1 MVALAGLSPDDAR
14 AALARAGPASLPP
27 SFRSL
32 AQDDPDAALGL
43 MEELTAAP
51 PWPLAGAAAEAL
63 GAVRL
68 PAAAHL
74 ASALAAGERPREV
87 RRGARRALHRLKQA
101 GIHAEAAP
109 RDEPVGAAAA
119 PVATGP
125 AFLSTCDPDG
135 ARLLW
140 LALDIPGSGRS
151 AANGVVYDS
160 GRLQSFTITRQSRSE
175 FDQEVARARSEMEA
189 RGTFLVTEVPVPY
202 ALHLLTSAAQAAIAQ
217 QRGVPADY
225 AVYGRYLT
233 GPAEPPP
240 SPVYDYLQATEVRF
254 RPDLLDRSP
263 EVFDESEMRGWHL
276 PEDVVRPIT
285 TVFRERE
292 TSTLS
297 LPPEAERD
305 RMSVAIREV
314 VTSEFRSEQGL
325 RWRRRL
331 EEMAY
336 HFVRHDRRW
345 PAQLALAAALALEPE
360 GRPPEDHPWVLRL
373 TQRSVA
379 RALGVDPAEFQR
391 QQGQGALA
399 GLWTPGSEAAAAPT
413 APGGPGVAGMPG
425 HEARPSGLIIPR
437 S

>member
-1 MVALAGLSPDDAR
+1 MALAGLSPADAR
-14 AALARAGPASLPP
+14 AALARAGPAALSPSL
-27 SFRSL
+27 RSL
-32 AQDDPDAALGL
+32 AEDDPDAALSL
-43 MEELTAAP
+43 IEELAAAP

-63 GAVRL
+63 GTVRL

-74 ASALAAGERPREV
+74 ASALATGERPREV

-101 GIHAEAAP
+101 GIYADAAS
-109 RDEPVGAAAA
+109 RDESAGAVAA

-125 AFLSTCDPDG
+125 AFLSSCDPNG
-135 ARLLW
+135 ARLFW

-160 GRLQSFTITRQSRSE
+160 GRLHSFTITRQSRAE
-175 FDQEVARARSEMEA
+175 FDQEIARTRSEMAA
-189 RGTFLVTEVPVPY
+189 RGAFLVTEVPVPY
-202 ALHLLTSAAQAAIAQ
+202 VLHLLTSAAQAAIAQ

-225 AVYGRYLT
+225 AVYGRYLA
-233 GPAEPPP
+233 GPPEPPP

-263 EVFDESEMRGWHL
+263 EVFDEPEMRGWHL
-276 PEDVVRPIT
+276 PEEVISPLT
-285 TVFRERE
+285 TVFRDRE

-305 RMSVAIREV
+305 RLSAALRQV
-314 VTSEFRSEQGL
+314 VTSDFHGEQGV

-345 PAQLALAAALALEPE
+345 PAQLALAAALALDPE
-360 GRPPEDHPWVLRL
+360 GASPEKHPWVLRL
-373 TQRSVA
+373 VQRSLA

-391 QQGQGALA
+391 QQDQGALA
-399 GLWTPGSEAAAAPT
+399 GLWTPGSEAGTPPAV
-413 APGGPGVAGMPG
+413 PGDPGVPGMPG
-425 HEARPSGLIIPR
+425 HAARPSGLIIPR

>member
-1 MVALAGLSPDDAR
+1 MVLAGLSPDDAR

-27 SFRSL
+27 SLRSL
-32 AQDDPDAALGL
+32 AQDDPDAALSL
-43 MEELTAAP
+43 IEVLTAAP
-51 PWPLAGAAAEAL
+51 PWPLAGAAAESL
-63 GAVRL
+63 GEVRL

-74 ASALAAGERPREV
+74 ANALATGERPREV
-87 RRGARRALHRLKQA
+87 RRRARRALHRLKQA
-101 GIHAEAAP
+101 GIHADSAP
-109 RDEPVGAAAA
+109 RDEPAGA

-125 AFLSTCDPDG
+125 AFLSSCDPDG

-160 GRLQSFTITRQSRSE
+160 GRLQSFTITRQSRAE
-175 FDQEVARARSEMEA
+175 FDQEVARTRSEMEA

-225 AVYGRYLT
+225 AVYGRYLA
-233 GPAEPPP
+233 GPEEPPLP
-240 SPVYDYLQATEVRF
+240 PVYDYLQATEVRF

-263 EVFDESEMRGWHL
+263 EVFDEPEMRGWHL
-276 PEDVVRPIT
+276 PEDVVSPIA
-285 TVFRERE
+285 TVFREQE

-305 RMSVAIREV
+305 RLSAALRQV
-314 VTSEFRSEQGL
+314 VTSEFHSEQGV

-360 GRPPEDHPWVLRL
+360 GAPPEEHPWALRL

-399 GLWTPGSEAAAAPT
+399 GLWTPGSEAAAAST
-413 APGGPGVAGMPG
+413 VPGVPGMPG

>member
-1 MVALAGLSPDDAR
+1 MRCAGAR
-14 AALARAGPASLPP
+14 GGRYTASNKPVFTLILPRATKP
-27 SFRSL
+27 
-32 AQDDPDAALGL
+32 
-43 MEELTAAP
+43 
-51 PWPLAGAAAEAL
+51 AGAA
-63 GAVRL
+63 G
-68 PAAAHL
+68 
-74 ASALAAGERPREV
+74 
-87 RRGARRALHRLKQA
+87 
-101 GIHAEAAP
+101 
-109 RDEPVGAAAA
+109 A

-125 AFLSTCDPDG
+125 AFLSSCDPDG

-160 GRLQSFTITRQSRSE
+160 GRLQSFTITRQSRAE
-175 FDQEVARARSEMEA
+175 FDQEVARTRSEMEA

-225 AVYGRYLT
+225 AVYGRYLA
-233 GPAEPPP
+233 GPEEPPLP
-240 SPVYDYLQATEVRF
+240 PVYDYLQATEVRF

-263 EVFDESEMRGWHL
+263 EVFDEPEMRGWHL
-276 PEDVVRPIT
+276 PEDVVSPIA
-285 TVFRERE
+285 TVFREQE

-305 RMSVAIREV
+305 RLSAALRQV
-314 VTSEFRSEQGL
+314 VTSEFHSEQGV

-345 PAQLALAAALALEPE
+345 PAQLALAAALVLEPE
-360 GRPPEDHPWVLRL
+360 GAPPEEHPWALRL

-413 APGGPGVAGMPG
+413 VPGVPGMPG

>member
-1 MVALAGLSPDDAR
+1 MAQDNPDEALALI
-14 AALARAGPASLPP
+14 
-27 SFRSL
+27 
-32 AQDDPDAALGL
+32 
-43 MEELTAAP
+43 EELTAAP

-63 GAVRL
+63 GEVRL
-68 PAAAHL
+68 PAAARL
-74 ASALAAGERPREV
+74 AQALAAGGRPREV

-101 GIHAEAAP
+101 GIQAEAAP
-109 RDEPVGAAAA
+109 RDELDGAAAA

-125 AFLSTCDPDG
+125 AFLSSCDSGG
-135 ARLLW
+135 ARMLW

-160 GRLQSFTITRQSRSE
+160 GRLQSFTITRQSRAE
-175 FDQEVARARSEMEA
+175 FDQEVARARAEMEA
-189 RGTFLVTEVPVPY
+189 RGNFLVTEVPVPY
-202 ALHLLTSAAQAAIAQ
+202 ALDLLTSAAQVAMAQ

-225 AVYGRYLT
+225 AVYARYLT
-233 GPAEPPP
+233 GPAEPPLP
-240 SPVYDYLQATEVRF
+240 PVYDYLQATEVRF

-263 EVFDESEMRGWHL
+263 EVLDEPEMQGWYL
-276 PEDVVRPIT
+276 SQEAISVLTDI
-285 TVFRERE
+285 FRERE
-292 TSTLS
+292 EGTLA

-305 RMSVAIREV
+305 RVGSALRQIVQ
-314 VTSEFRSEQGL
+314 SEFRSEQAS

-336 HFVRHDRRW
+336 HFVRRDRRW

-360 GRPPEDHPWVLRL
+360 GASLDDHPWIL
-373 TQRSVA
+373 TLVQRSLA
-379 RALGVDPAEFQR
+379 RALGVDPAEFRQ

-399 GLWTPGSEAAAAPT
+399 GLWTPDAAAGTPSAI
-413 APGGPGVAGMPG
+413 PGGAGTPGVPGMPG

>member
-1 MVALAGLSPDDAR
+1 MVLAGLSPDDAR
-14 AALARAGPASLPP
+14 TALARAGPASLPP
-27 SFRSL
+27 SLRSL
-32 AQDDPDAALGL
+32 AQDDPDAALSL
-43 MEELTAAP
+43 IEVLTAAP
-51 PWPLAGAAAEAL
+51 PWPLAGAAAESL

-68 PAAAHL
+68 PAAARL
-74 ASALAAGERPREV
+74 ANALAAGERPREV

-101 GIHAEAAP
+101 GIHADSAP
-109 RDEPVGAAAA
+109 RDEAAGAAGA

-125 AFLSTCDPDG
+125 AFLSSCDPDG

-160 GRLQSFTITRQSRSE
+160 GRLQSFTITRQSRAE
-175 FDQEVARARSEMEA
+175 FDQEVARTRSEMEA

-225 AVYGRYLT
+225 AVYGRYLA
-233 GPAEPPP
+233 GPEEPPLP
-240 SPVYDYLQATEVRF
+240 PVYDYLQATEVRF

-263 EVFDESEMRGWHL
+263 EVFDEPEMRGWHL
-276 PEDVVRPIT
+276 PEDVVSPIA
-285 TVFRERE
+285 TVFREQE

-305 RMSVAIREV
+305 RLSAALRQV
-314 VTSEFRSEQGL
+314 VTSEFHNEQGV

-345 PAQLALAAALALEPE
+345 PAQLALAAALALEPD
-360 GRPPEDHPWVLRL
+360 GAPPEEHPWALRL

-413 APGGPGVAGMPG
+413 VPGVPGMPG